1 MKPPEIWDPF
11 WLKGVIRSHAVT
23 NKMAGAAYTMDEA
36 TLVLGTVSAA
46 HDFLDIARSVIRM
59 L

>member
-36 TLVLGTVSAA
+36 TLVPWNG
-46 HDFLDIARSVIRM
+46 
-59 L
+59 